1 MTKSMITH
9 MPDDQVRRFDRL
21 AERSG
26 ISRAELL
33 RRLVTAHLNQ
43 HQTLPHPVPSWPD
56 RDADAP
62 AFDAD
67 ERRSVLTARY
77 EERAA
82 RR

>member
-9 MPDDQVRRFDRL
+9 VPDDQVRRFDRL

-26 ISRAELL
+26 VSRAELL
-33 RRLVTAHLNQ
+33 RRLVNDYLSQ
-43 HQTLPHPVPSWPD
+43 HEALPRPVPSWPD
-56 RDADAP
+56 LDPDAP
-62 AFDAD
+62 PLDAD
-67 ERRSVLTARY
+67 ERRRILTARY